1 MSSDNDHGLTS
12 RAWFRPAVGLWF
24 GMLIGAG
31 TLGVLYV
38 TPPATRDGL
47 FQQAGLSG
55 LHRFFEPPVGMAGFA
70 AVAIVAGLLG
80 LLFGLVVAR
89 RLARSSDEEEWDEW
103 EEPELIEEDAEPEDH
118 GRKRMFS
125 ARDDIGE
132 EGIAITETAVEIDE
146 AEDVD
151 AAEEPE
157 VITAPAPKPFVEAP
171 AEPPE
176 VVPDTAPRHESLA
189 DLSLDQLTRRL
200 GAALQASKSGPKA
213 PQAPLQ
219 EDDPDH
225 VISFLR
231 REASRRDGEDVPQ
244 GDDPQAA
251 LRSALDKLGRVGKP
265 D

>member
-89 RLARSSDEEEWDEW
+89 RLARSSDEEEWDE
-103 EEPELIEEDAEPEDH
+103 PEFIEEDAEPEEP
-118 GRKRMFS
+118 GRKRVFS

-132 EGIAITETAVEIDE
+132 EGIAITETAEE
-146 AEDVD
+146 AEDLD
-151 AAEEPE
+151 AADEPE
-157 VITAPAPKPFVEAP
+157 VITAPAAQPFVEAP

-176 VVPDTAPRHESLA
+176 AAADTAPRHESLA
-189 DLSLDQLTRRL
+189 DLSLDQLTQRL

-213 PQAPLQ
+213 PQASAQ

>member
-103 EEPELIEEDAEPEDH
+103 EEPELIEEDAEPEEP
-118 GRKRMFS
+118 GRKRVFS

-132 EGIAITETAVEIDE
+132 EGIAITETAEE
-146 AEDVD
+146 AEDLD
-151 AAEEPE
+151 AADEPE
-157 VITAPAPKPFVEAP
+157 VITAPAPEPFVEAP
-171 AEPPE
+171 SEPPE
-176 VVPDTAPRHESLA
+176 AAADTAPRHESLA
-189 DLSLDQLTRRL
+189 DLSLDQLTQRL
-200 GAALQASKSGPKA
+200 GAALQASKSGGKA
-213 PQAPLQ
+213 PQASTQ

>member
-89 RLARSSDEEEWDEW
+89 RLARSSDEEEWYEW
-103 EEPELIEEDAEPEDH
+103 EEPELIEEDAEPEEP
-118 GRKRMFS
+118 GRKRVFS

-132 EGIAITETAVEIDE
+132 EGIAITETAEE
-146 AEDVD
+146 AEDLD
-151 AAEEPE
+151 AADEPE
-157 VITAPAPKPFVEAP
+157 VITAPAPEPFVEAP

-176 VVPDTAPRHESLA
+176 AAADTAPRHESLA
-189 DLSLDQLTRRL
+189 DLSLDQLTQRL

-213 PQAPLQ
+213 PQASAQ